1 MSKKRRPAPPP
12 FADRRR
18 KPARRVGPPE
28 WVMPVSLA
36 VGGVVVL
43 TIIVFAVVLF
53 TRSGQTL
60 TGGAGPTATGQTI
73 NGIQCQ
79 TQEQVLFHIHAHLA
93 ISVNGQARKVP
104 AGIGIPD
111 PVTQNTT
118 EGPFVVSGTCFYW
131 LHSHAEDGVIHV
143 ESPVQRTF
151 TLGDYF
157 DIWGQPLSATQVGAD
172 KGTVTAYVNGQRHTG
187 NPRDIPLEA
196 HAVIQLNV
204 GQDVSPKPYTF
215 ANGL

>member
-1 MSKKRRPAPPP
+1 MSKKRRQAPPP
-12 FADRRR
+12 LAERRR

-43 TIIVFAVVLF
+43 TIVVFAVVLF

-60 TGGAGPTATGQTI
+60 TGGGGPTATGQTI

-93 ISVNGQARKVP
+93 ISVNGQSRTVP

-111 PVTQNTT
+111 PVTQNTAD
-118 EGPFVVSGTCFYW
+118 GPFVVSGTCFYW

-172 KGTVTAYVNGQRHTG
+172 KGAVTAYVNGQRHTG

-204 GQDVSPKPYTF
+204 GQDVPPKPYTF